1 MPKAVRARTPSPPLQ
16 MRHRSSVDPG
26 GQRGE
31 GQRERR
37 KAGTHLC
44 GNGGLDLCA
53 LLLLAL
59 EDGRCVSGDV
69 LETVDDVRMLSR
81 NLEVARGVGVRMG
94 RVSARWGGHGRVGD
108 GVRERRTL
116 GFQVGNSGRGGTE
129 RWNAER
135 TRKGV
140 SILYSREDV
149 RGTFGV
155 FCHVRWV
162 QMAQAPA
169 RTASHC
175 RSARKISADC
185 RRLVPSVGRPATRDR
200 RRPRRPSPCR

>member
-1 MPKAVRARTPSPPLQ
+1 MDATTATGGESAHAIAALADEASEQR
-16 MRHRSSVDPG
+16 RSG

-81 NLEVARGVGVRMG
+81 NLEVARGVGVCMG

-175 RSARKISADC
+175 RSARKI
-185 RRLVPSVGRPATRDR
+185 
-200 RRPRRPSPCR
+200 RPRQIADDWCLREQR